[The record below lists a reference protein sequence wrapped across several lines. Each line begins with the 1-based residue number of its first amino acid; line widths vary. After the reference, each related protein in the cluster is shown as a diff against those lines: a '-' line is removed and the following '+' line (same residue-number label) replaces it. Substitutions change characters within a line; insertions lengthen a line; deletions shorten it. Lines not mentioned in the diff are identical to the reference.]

1 MKIVVLMGS
10 PNKSGSSALLAE
22 NFIRGAQEQGH
33 TIKKID
39 AAHLSLRFI
48 TMECRRSSRR

>member
-10 PNKSGSSALLAE
+10 PNNSGSSALLAE

-33 TIKKID
+33 TIKRID
-39 AAHLSLRFI
+39 AAHVNVSPC
-48 TMECRRSSRR
+48 TG